1 MQAGITR
8 AAAIVATISGTA
20 IGQSADWNNALGG
33 DWNTASNWTPGVVP
47 NGSTF
52 DATLGLGGAYTVD
65 YNFNGSLNTLS
76 VTNPMATLN
85 IASSRVLTISG
96 GSMFNAGSVVVNPTG
111 TVFDS
116 RIIFTNSTAISG
128 AGEIVLGSSSETGS
142 NADARLQIDGAFD
155 VTIGA
160 DQVVRGNGEMRGG
173 TFVNLGTIRSEDPL
187 GPGILI
193 TSVIDQSGGGEIDL
207 AGGVVWFEDNSF
219 LVGGEINGSST
230 GVLRMSGSP
239 ANIDDV
245 TLNMPMEVIGGN
257 DQLIMFG
264 PIVNNSTITLN
275 PNLTVF
281 NAQLLFGADTSITGN
296 GQIVMQVATNSNDAQ
311 LAASA
316 GFTGTIGAGQT
327 VSGAGQINGDIVLN
341 GSITATDPVF
351 DMLVND
357 TLSGPGTLSAG
368 PGARLMFSSAD
379 ISGVTLESTGD
390 GIVGPLDGLTT
401 VSDITITGNA
411 GMAGSNTRMGLLG
424 DITNNGTL
432 TLNFTN
438 QVFNAVL
445 DFDATATINGTGDIR
460 MLTSGNINDAQ
471 IVTSDSF
478 VGTFS
483 AGQYIAGSGL
493 INGTFVNNGLIDG
506 DDPTQVLR
514 LSGSITGSG
523 ALFSNGGT
531 ITLENVDVS
540 DHAIGTSAG
549 GIITA
554 SQGTNAL
561 TDVINNG
568 ELGLDGSNTRLNING
583 SFTNNGNVLVNVTD
597 TVFNAVLGVNTESTI
612 DGTGTVVL
620 ETSGSL
626 GDARIDADDG
636 INATFGSGQAIS
648 GSGQV
653 FGDVTIEGSLD
664 PAGDLREINAQS
676 GTLAVTGTTIFDLG
690 GLANTEFDRI
700 TTGANQIISL
710 GGSIEV
716 NLDDGYSPMFGD
728 EWEIIGG
735 ASSTVING
743 SYDSYSLPAA
753 PISLA
758 YRVFIESD
766 RVYVRLTCAADFN
779 GDAMNNF
786 FDISTFI
793 DLFNNGDPR
802 ADLTAPFGALN
813 FFDIAT
819 YIAIYNAGCN

>member
-1 MQAGITR
+1 
-8 AAAIVATISGTA
+8 
-20 IGQSADWNNALGG
+20 
-33 DWNTASNWTPGVVP
+33 
-47 NGSTF
+47 
-52 DATLGLGGAYTVD
+52 
-65 YNFNGSLNTLS
+65 
-76 VTNPMATLN
+76 
-85 IASSRVLTISG
+85 
-96 GSMFNAGSVVVNPTG
+96 
-111 TVFDS
+111 
-116 RIIFTNSTAISG
+116 
-128 AGEIVLGSSSETGS
+128 
-142 NADARLQIDGAFD
+142 
-155 VTIGA
+155 
-160 DQVVRGNGEMRGG
+160 
-173 TFVNLGTIRSEDPL
+173 
-187 GPGILI
+187 
-193 TSVIDQSGGGEIDL
+193 
-207 AGGVVWFEDNSF
+207 
-219 LVGGEINGSST
+219 
-230 GVLRMSGSP
+230 
-239 ANIDDV
+239 DV
-245 TLNMPMEVIGGN
+245 TLNMPMEVLGGN
-257 DQLIMFG
+257 DQLIMLG
-264 PIVNNSTITLN
+264 PVVNNSTIILN
-275 PNLTVF
+275 PNLAVF
-281 NAQLLFGADTSITGN
+281 NAQLVFGADTSITGN
-296 GQIVMQVATNSNDAQ
+296 GQIVMQVATNPNDAQ

-316 GFTGTIGAGQT
+316 GFTGTIGAGQAVT
-327 VSGAGQINGDIVLN
+327 GAGQINGDIVLN
-341 GSITATDPVF
+341 GSITATDPMF

-357 TLSGPGTLSAG
+357 TLSGPGTLVAG
-368 PGARLMFSSAD
+368 SGARLLFSSAD

-390 GIVGPLDGLTT
+390 GIVGPLNGLTT
-401 VSDITITGNA
+401 VSNVTIAGNA
-411 GMAGSNTRMGLLG
+411 GIAGSNTRMGLLG

-432 TLNFTN
+432 TLNFTD
-438 QVFNAVL
+438 QVFNAIL
-445 DFDATATINGTGDIR
+445 DFDSTATINGTGDIR
-460 MLTSGNINDAQ
+460 MVTTSDFNDAQ
-471 IVTSDSF
+471 ILTSDAF

-483 AGQYIAGSGL
+483 AGQSIAGSGL
-493 INGTFVNNGLIDG
+493 INGTFVNNGTIDG
-506 DDPTQVLR
+506 DDALRALR
-514 LSGSITGSG
+514 LSGSFTGSG
-523 ALFSNGGT
+523 ALFSSGGAL
-531 ITLENVDVS
+531 TLESVDIT
-540 DHAIGTSAG
+540 DHVLGTSAG

-554 SQGTNAL
+554 SQGTSSL

-568 ELGLDGSNTRLNING
+568 DLGLNGNNTRLNING

-597 TVFNAVLGVNTESTI
+597 TVFNAVLGVNTDSTI

-648 GSGQV
+648 GSGQI
-653 FGDVTIEGSLD
+653 FGDVTVEGSLD